1 MNLENI
7 MINEIQT
14 QKDKHGMIYFH
25 EVPQIGKFMETGS
38 RIMVTMG
45 WGQGYNGDFLFNEY
59 GDSIWA
65 DEKVLK
71 RIVVMV
77 AQL

>member
-1 MNLENI
+1 
-7 MINEIQT
+7 
-14 QKDKHGMIYFH
+14 
-25 EVPQIGKFMETGS
+25 METGS

-59 GDSIWA
+59 RDSIWA

-71 RIVVMV
+71 MDSGDGCTTVDDLM
-77 AQL
+77 LLNYT